1 MLYHMLLHKVNGRDR
16 KIVTNL
22 GGRVHVE
29 NFVMRWGNFYLEL
42 LHLFSFTF
50 LYYFISKKV

>member
-1 MLYHMLLHKVNGRDR
+1 MLYHMLLHEVNGRDR

-29 NFVMRWGNFYLEL
+29 NFVMRWGNFYLEP
-42 LHLFSFTF
+42 LHPPRLVF
-50 LYYFISKKV
+50 LYFYFS

>member
-1 MLYHMLLHKVNGRDR
+1 MLYHMLLHEVNGCDG

-42 LHLFSFTF
+42 LHPLGLSFYTFIFS
-50 LYYFISKKV
+50 